1 MNFANLSALGV
12 VAGLAGLAAVLFAL
26 QQLRTRYRDVT
37 VVTTL
42 FWKQVV
48 DEAPVRKLRE
58 RFRHPLAY
66 LLVLA
71 ICSLLWLAFAE
82 PQWRGR
88 QDQTFHILVLDGSAG
103 MGAGDRF
110 ETTVAR
116 LKDYVSRLPSE
127 RRQVIW
133 SGGELRPLLAPG
145 EHEILLS
152 KRLEGLAPE
161 AVPSSL
167 ERVLRQLSASPR
179 TEQSREQS
187 TSILVFGDAPVR
199 KEVLALVPSSMSVKR
214 ALNPTP
220 LQGNSGITALGVAD
234 AASGAW
240 DKVDVFAEVQST
252 GDRRVAPVVPA
263 GSNDQ
268 ASVRNVQIDVN
279 GQPIPSESVTRAGQ
293 GFVVHDVPADGGL
306 LTVRV
311 AGADSLA
318 LDDRA
323 SIRLPTKP
331 LVRVQLSKSLEGT
344 LGPVLQ
350 SDPGVTLVEAD
361 ADVVVRRAGESIG
374 ANAPTLEFV
383 RAATQAQA
391 FVLTH
396 PDPLNSN
403 VVFVNAVED
412 IGLKQIDAMSLAQ
425 ESGRPI
431 EVSVASGA
439 QWRFSVWEE
448 LLSDSFN
455 FTRSRAFPL
464 FVANAVRWLA
474 GAESWHPFVAA
485 GQPLLSSGAGERT
498 RIVNAEG
505 RLLDPLNADFVPPV
519 AGELEY
525 VGRPLRGAK
534 TTATRTSLSVS
545 LLDPDVTRGAR
556 DEALELATLEQ
567 IDLVPDSSPAT
578 WLLVLALILLATEWY
593 FYQMGRMP

>member
-1 MNFANLSALGV
+1 MNFANLSAFGV
-12 VAGLAGLAAVLFAL
+12 VAGLAGLAALLFAL

-37 VVTTL
+37 VVTTM

-48 DEAPVRKLRE
+48 DEAPVRKFRE

-66 LLVLA
+66 ALVLA

-82 PQWRGR
+82 PQFPGR
-88 QDQTFHILVLDGSAG
+88 QDRTFHIAVLDGSAG
-103 MGAGDRF
+103 MAAGDRF
-110 ETTVAR
+110 ESTVAR
-116 LKDYVSRLPSE
+116 LYEYVSKLPAD

-133 SGGELRPLLAPG
+133 AGGEVRPLLMPG
-145 EHEILLS
+145 EHELLLR
-152 KRLEGLAPE
+152 KRLERLSPE
-161 AVPSSL
+161 AAPASF
-167 ERVLRQLSASPR
+167 ERVLRQLSASSR
-179 TEQSREQS
+179 GEQA
-187 TSILVFGDAPVR
+187 TSVLVFGDAPVR

-214 ALNPTP
+214 AQASAP
-220 LQGNSGITALGVAD
+220 LKTNSGITALGVAD

-252 GDRRVAPVVPA
+252 GERRLPPIVPA
-263 GSNDQ
+263 STTQDGLN
-268 ASVRNVQIDVN
+268 VRIDVN
-279 GQPIPSESVTRAGQ
+279 GQPVPAESIRRAGY

-311 AGADSLA
+311 ADADSLA
-318 LDDRA
+318 VDDRA
-323 SIRLPTKP
+323 SIRLPKKP
-331 LVRVQLSKSLEGT
+331 VIRVQLSASLGDS

-350 SDPGVTLVEAD
+350 SDPGVTLVD
-361 ADVVVRRAGESIG
+361 SNADVAIRRAGELIG
-374 ANAPTLEFV
+374 ANTPTLEFV
-383 RAATQAQA
+383 RAASQAQA

-396 PDPLNSN
+396 PDSLNSN
-403 VVFVNAVED
+403 VVFVNAVAD

-431 EVSVASGA
+431 EVSVASGG

-485 GQPLLSSGAGERT
+485 GQPMRASGTGERT
-498 RIVNAEG
+498 QVLSAAG
-505 RLLDPLNADFVPPV
+505 RVLDPLNADFVPPV
-519 AGELEY
+519 AGDMK
-525 VGRPLRGAK
+525 VSGDRPA
-534 TTATRTSLSVS
+534 LSVS

-556 DEALELATLEQ
+556 DEAVEVATLDGV
-567 IDLVPDSSPAT
+567 DLVPDRSPAS
-578 WLLVLALILLATEWY
+578 WLLVLALILLAAEWY
-593 FYQMGRMP
+593 YFQMGRMP